1 MAPNYV
7 VVDGSNLATEGRSL
21 PSLTQLEEAVI
32 AYQEEHTDVSMVV
45 VVDATFEH
53 RIAEAERPRLKEA
66 ELHGEVVA
74 PPAGTIGRGDVFIL
88 KIADRQQA
96 VVLSND
102 SFQEFHGDFPWLFD
116 EGRLVGGKP
125 VPGVGWI
132 FTERTPVRGPKKRSS
147 GQRPSAPVK
156 PVKKLSVSRPDGS
169 KPKVGDVLIPN
180 ASAKEKKVRA
190 YDLAKEFG
198 IDTKALQ
205 QFATT
210 HSVAIASH
218 ATALATEEAEQLR
231 VAYDEKKIRAY
242 ELAKELELDT
252 KGLKALAKKVS
263 IEIGSH
269 SSTLSEREMNSIRAL
284 HDRNHLIEEVK
295 ESLEIKPL
303 RPQSEQRGR
312 GGAAKGKGRGTKE
325 PRLETSASNAK
336 KTPADSRKAAST
348 SKQKATGAAAKRKSG
363 STAANQPLDF
373 VAFLS
378 SHKVG
383 SKVAGDVVSFT
394 SHGAMIDVELSEG
407 TVFHCY
413 VRTATLGD
421 PPPQRARDAL
431 NKGERYNFVVKAIDA
446 ARRVAEVELA
456 PKASPRKGKKA

>member
-180 ASAKEKKVRA
+180 ASAKEK
-190 YDLAKEFG
+190 
-198 IDTKALQ
+198 
-205 QFATT
+205 
-210 HSVAIASH
+210 
-218 ATALATEEAEQLR
+218 
-231 VAYDEKKIRAY
+231 
-242 ELAKELELDT
+242 
-252 KGLKALAKKVS
+252 
-263 IEIGSH
+263 
-269 SSTLSEREMNSIRAL
+269 
-284 HDRNHLIEEVK
+284 
-295 ESLEIKPL
+295 
-303 RPQSEQRGR
+303 
-312 GGAAKGKGRGTKE
+312 
-325 PRLETSASNAK
+325 
-336 KTPADSRKAAST
+336 
-348 SKQKATGAAAKRKSG
+348 
-363 STAANQPLDF
+363 
-373 VAFLS
+373 
-378 SHKVG
+378 
-383 SKVAGDVVSFT
+383 
-394 SHGAMIDVELSEG
+394 
-407 TVFHCY
+407 
-413 VRTATLGD
+413 
-421 PPPQRARDAL
+421 
-431 NKGERYNFVVKAIDA
+431 
-446 ARRVAEVELA
+446 
-456 PKASPRKGKKA
+456 